1 MRRFTTLALISLIGS
16 IALPALAQDVPPP
29 PDAASPVVV
38 GVDLDQAPLALV
50 PVVASLVKDG
60 RWGLLALVGLF
71 AAVWAVRKFASKLH
85 EGKVRDALT
94 SRWGGW
100 ALNVAMALAGGF
112 ASLLA
117 TGAPITAV
125 GVVSVLGAAVSFAL
139 GAAGL
144 VALKQDVTAKADA
157 AGAKAAATVTDAAT
171 AAAELRK

>member
-1 MRRFTTLALISLIGS
+1 MRSLLLLAVFS
-16 IALPALAQDVPPP
+16 IALPSFAQDVPPP
-29 PDAASPVVV
+29 PDVAAPVVV
-38 GVDLDQAPLALV
+38 GVDLDAAPQALV
-50 PVVASLVKDG
+50 PVVAGLVKDG

-71 AAVWAVRKFASKLH
+71 AVVWAVRKFASKLP

-100 ALNVAMALAGGF
+100 SLNVAMALAGGF

-117 TGAPITAV
+117 TGAPITAA
-125 GVVSVLGAAVSFAL
+125 GVVSVIGAAVSFAL

-157 AGAKAAATVTDAAT
+157 AGAKAAATVTDTAT